1 MKAILALLAILLYCV
16 SGCNRE
22 QDQQVSPFLIINMS
36 LPRSATTSFAGIF
49 QRYRSTHEF
58 MISET
63 INTLMD
69 YREGKISPA
78 RLRHFLKDRD
88 RRAGHQVDSASF
100 FFLAPEIVMD
110 TFPDAK
116 YFLAVRTCES
126 WIVSMVDN
134 SVFAHKMIK
143 AGKTTVDLS
152 FLDRY
157 SKVFIRDH
165 RHASFENLD
174 QLRRDSSHIVSE
186 LAKFWGETSL
196 LLLNAML
203 KVQKEKRLI
212 IHMEDFNQSTQAFAR
227 LAGIPVAGIH
237 LENQH
242 LNRDRDMAFYRK
254 LLSEKKLTDSCSP
267 HQKNVDSWFDA
278 HASEVN

>member
-1 MKAILALLAILLYCV
+1 MKSKSAVLVLLLCFAT
-16 SGCNRE
+16 GCDRG
-22 QDQQVSPFLIINMS
+22 QHVQASPFLIINMS

-49 QRYRSTHEF
+49 QRYKSTHEF

-69 YREGKISPA
+69 YREGKISAA

-88 RRAGHQVDSASF
+88 RRAAHQVDSASF
-100 FFLAPEIVMD
+100 FFLAPDVVID

-116 YFLAVRTCES
+116 YFLAVRQCES
-126 WIVSMVDN
+126 WVISMVDN

-157 SKVFIRDH
+157 SKVFISNH

-174 QLRRDSSHIVSE
+174 QLRRDSGHIVSE

-196 LLLNAML
+196 LLLNTML
-203 KVQKEKRLI
+203 KVQREKRLI

-242 LNRDRDMAFYRK
+242 LNRDRDMAFYRR
-254 LLSEKKLTDSCSP
+254 LLGEKKLAESCSP
-267 HQKNVDSWFDA
+267 QQKNVDSWFGSHSA
-278 HASEVN
+278 EVN